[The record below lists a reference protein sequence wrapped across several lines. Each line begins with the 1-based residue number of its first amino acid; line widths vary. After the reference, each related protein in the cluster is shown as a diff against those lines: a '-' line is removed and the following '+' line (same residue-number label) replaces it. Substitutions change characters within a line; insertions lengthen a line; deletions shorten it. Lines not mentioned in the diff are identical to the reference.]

1 MDNLFS
7 GGDYEVEQYYDGGAH
22 VLPAWVS
29 LSNATMLAVLIVC
42 ILYIIQVAVSWG
54 WWVKKSRFTDE
65 TEGLANSPQWLGGSA
80 MGVRD
85 DYGTPPDSADLVQ
98 KQMAAA
104 SGANVTGV
112 FGKFTEPL
120 IESGRYPD
128 SVNYGSNEPWAKHS
142 NSTAAVSA
150 VAAAAPARPAV
161 VGAPAAPAVS
171 KFTDHLSQKSDLCRF
186 DPSNPLCR

>member
-7 GGDYEVEQYYDGGAH
+7 GGDYAEEQFYDGGAH
-22 VLPAWVS
+22 VPAWVS
-29 LSNATMLAVLIVC
+29 LQNAVMLAILIVC

-54 WWVKKSRFTDE
+54 WWNMKSKFS
-65 TEGLANSPQWLGGSA
+65 EGLENSPQWLGA
-80 MGVRD
+80 THHVVRD
-85 DYGTPPDSADLVQ
+85 DYGTAPDSNDLVA

-104 SGANVTGV
+104 AGGNVTGV

-120 IESGRYPD
+120 VEAGRWPD
-128 SVNYGSNEPWAKHS
+128 SVNYGSSEPWAQHS

-161 VGAPAAPAVS
+161 VTGAPTPGAPAVS
-171 KFTDHLSQKSDLCRF
+171 RFTDHYRQKPDICRF
-186 DPSNPLCR
+186 DPTAPGCQ

>member
-7 GGDYEVEQYYDGGAH
+7 GGDYEVEQYYDGGAP

-29 LSNATMLAVLIVC
+29 LSNATMLAVLLVC
-42 ILYIIQVAVSWG
+42 ILYIIQVSVSWG

-65 TEGLANSPQWLGGSA
+65 TEGLSNSPQWLGGSV

-85 DYGTPPDSADLVQ
+85 DYGTPADSADLVQ
-98 KQMAAA
+98 KQMAASA
-104 SGANVTGV
+104 GGSVTGV

-120 IESGRYPD
+120 VESGRYPD
-128 SVNYGSNEPWAKHS
+128 SVNYGSNEPWMKHS

-161 VGAPAAPAVS
+161 VGAPAVS
-171 KFTDHLSQKSDLCRF
+171 RFTDHLSQKPDLCRF